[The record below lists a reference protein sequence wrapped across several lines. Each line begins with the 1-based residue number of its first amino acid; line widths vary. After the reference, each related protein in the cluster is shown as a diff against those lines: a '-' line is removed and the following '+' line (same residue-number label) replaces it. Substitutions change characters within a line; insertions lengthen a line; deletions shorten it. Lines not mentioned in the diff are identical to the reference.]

1 MEDPYYL
8 VNFQCVLE
16 DVRSRCGDLLLPEE
30 RARLEAFRSLPGDAR
45 RLYVRMLTRKGP
57 WFRPG
62 ALAYP
67 EIGPGALEALAAA
80 GFLAGPEEATAAEL
94 AGLLRKPELE
104 ALLEA
109 AGIPFRRAE
118 GREALASRVPEALLR
133 DAADAVA
140 PRGRDWARLLF
151 LLFFGNLEQDLTDFV
166 LAELGHVRY
175 EAYEVDPAC
184 RAFGSRQEVDR
195 LLSLDGLR
203 TALEAGEDLEGITG
217 SLLAMEHCPGLRV
230 QRRYHR
236 LLGDVGREWE
246 RRGSPEEALAC
257 LRRCALPPARE
268 RMARIHHARGESA
281 LAAET
286 ALAMAEAP
294 LDVGEERFARRFL
307 ARLARHDPRAALWA
321 ETHPPDPPLPEVR
334 LRVPRHPSGSVEQA
348 ALEASGWEGFWTENA
363 LWTALYG
370 LAFWDVIFA
379 PVPGAFQHRFQLGP
393 ADLRTPG
400 FAQARRGAIAARL
413 AELEAP
419 GAPRRLILAR
429 AAEKRGV
436 ANAFV
441 NWKALAPGHLEAALD
456 TLPQAALLAF
466 LRAMA
471 PNPAAF
477 RSGFPDLFLHRDGR
491 CMLWEVKG
499 PGDALRPEQE
509 RWLALFNR
517 AGLDARVA
525 WVSYLEEGAPSS
537 PGGSP

>member
-16 DVRSRCGDLLLPEE
+16 DVRARCADLLRPGEA
-30 RARLEAFRSLPGDAR
+30 ARLEAFLGLSGDAR

-62 ALAYP
+62 DLAYP
-67 EIGPGALEALAAA
+67 EIGPGALGELAET
-80 GFLAGPEEATAAEL
+80 GFLAGPEAASRDDL
-94 AGLLRKPELE
+94 AALLRKAELE
-104 ALLEA
+104 ALL
-109 AGIPFRRAE
+109 AGAGLPFRRAE
-118 GREALASRVPEALLR
+118 PRADLAGRVPEALLR
-133 DAADAVA
+133 ASADAVA
-140 PRGRDWARLLF
+140 PLGRDWARLLF

-175 EAYEVDPAC
+175 EAYAVDPAC
-184 RAFGSRQEVDR
+184 RPFRDREEVDL

-203 TALEAGEDLEGITG
+203 DALEAGEDLAGITAA
-217 SLLAMEHCPGLRV
+217 LLAMEGRAGIRS

-236 LLGDVGREWE
+236 MLAEVGRTWE
-246 RRGSPEEALAC
+246 RRGSPDAALAC
-257 LRRCALPPARE
+257 FGRCALPPARE
-268 RMARIHHARGESA
+268 RTARIHLALGRPE
-281 LAAET
+281 LAAAT
-286 ALAMAEAP
+286 ALEMAEAP
-294 LDVGEERFARRFL
+294 LDVAEERFAGRFL
-307 ARLARHDPRAALWA
+307 RRLARHDPGAARWA
-321 ETHPPDPPLPEVR
+321 EGHPPDPPLPEVR
-334 LRVPRHPSGSVEQA
+334 LRVARHPSGSVELA
-348 ALEASGWEGFWTENA
+348 ALEASGWEGFHTENT

-370 LAFWDVIFA
+370 LAFWDVLFA

-393 ADLRTPG
+393 ADLRTPQ
-400 FAQARRGAIAARL
+400 FALRRREAIEARF

-429 AAEKRGV
+429 AEEKRGI

-441 NWKALAPGHLEAALD
+441 NWKALGPGHLEAALA
-456 TLPQAALLAF
+456 TLPQPALLAV

-477 RSGFPDLFLHRDGR
+477 RSGFPDLFLHREGR
-491 CMLWEVKG
+491 CMVWEVKG

-509 RWLALFNR
+509 RWIALFNR

-525 WVSYLEEGAPSS
+525 WVRYLDGEEP
-537 PGGSP
+537 

>member
-8 VNFQCVLE
+8 VNFQSVLE
-16 DVRSRCGDLLLPEE
+16 DVRARCGDLLLPEE
-30 RARLEAFRSLPGDAR
+30 AARLEAFLRLPGDAR

-67 EIGPGALEALAAA
+67 EIGPGALEALAAG
-80 GFLAGPEEATAAEL
+80 GFLAGPEEASPADLAA
-94 AGLLRKPELE
+94 LLRKADLE
-104 ALLEA
+104 ALL
-109 AGIPFRRAE
+109 AGAGLPFRRTEA
-118 GREALASRVPEALLR
+118 RAALAERVPEAVLR
-133 DAADAVA
+133 ASADAVA
-140 PRGRDWARLLF
+140 PRGREWARLLF
-151 LLFFGNLEQDLTDFV
+151 MLFFGNLEQGLTDFV

-184 RAFGSRQEVDR
+184 RLFRDREEVDL

-203 TALEAGEDLEGITG
+203 TSLEAGEDLEGITAA
-217 SLLAMEHCPGLRV
+217 LLAMERWGGIRL

-236 LLGDVGREWE
+236 LLADVGREWE
-246 RRGSPEEALAC
+246 RRGSPEAALAC
-257 LRRCALPPARE
+257 FQRCAMPPARE
-268 RMARIHHARGESA
+268 RTARIHLAGGRPE

-307 ARLARHDPRAALWA
+307 GRLARHDLRAALWA
-321 ETHPPDPPLPEVR
+321 EAHPPDPPLPEVR
-334 LRVPRHPSGSVEQA
+334 LRVARHPSGSVEQA
-348 ALEASGWEGFWTENA
+348 ALEASGWAGFWTENT

-370 LAFWDVIFA
+370 LAFWDVLFA

-393 ADLRTPG
+393 ADLRTPQ
-400 FAQARRGAIAARL
+400 FALRRREAIEARL
-413 AELEAP
+413 RELEAP

-429 AAEKRGV
+429 ASEKRGV
-436 ANAFV
+436 ANTFV
-441 NWKALAPGHLEAALD
+441 NWRALAPDHLEAALD
-456 TLPQAALLAF
+456 TLPQTALLAV

-477 RSGFPDLFLHRDGR
+477 RSGFPDLFLHREGR

-509 RWLALFNR
+509 RWLTLFNR

-525 WVSYLEEGAPSS
+525 WVRYLDGEEP
-537 PGGSP
+537 